1 MTNSVLS
8 LLSTI
13 QRTNQSPL
21 SFMTNLESEMQC
33 LNDIKGTEIN
43 KILLSFKLNYVQ
55 PKKNTENT
63 KHFLIFFT
71 IKRKNEEPEE

>member
-1 MTNSVLS
+1 MT
-8 LLSTI
+8 
-13 QRTNQSPL
+13 
-21 SFMTNLESEMQC
+21 
-33 LNDIKGTEIN
+33 KGTEIN
-43 KILLSFKLNYVQ
+43 KILLSFMLNYVQ

>member
-63 KHFLIFFT
+63 KHFFT